1 MDQNGSRI
9 QMGDFER
16 RVIDSTP
23 YKPFSWLRFIDDIEM
38 KWTLGIESKGSHFN
52 RDNTIYN
59 SDIS

>member
-38 KWTLGIESKGSHFN
+38 KWTLGIEF
-52 RDNTIYN
+52 
-59 SDIS
+59 